1 MDNHGNRYYLLICWE
16 VGDSIN
22 NPTVRGHG
30 GWNLHKARPDIQVDD
45 QHICQSVHGGL
56 FASQCI
62 VTYTTQRAKINK
74 PITWSVTATDI
85 RVSLSWPVL
94 ATDNTSIS
102 QECAASS
109 AKASNAL
116 LAINFSLNQQ
126 KIKKRE
132 KGCRPRKSHTEDNS
146 LSLQKWKILHSHV
159 KKEFTELIEEQK
171 KTGGGFNDTNSS
183 NSQNYR
189 PLKRHTFIQNP
200 LGFWVERG
208 EWKSFK

>member
-1 MDNHGNRYYLLICWE
+1 MFLYIKSGQALVCLLVDNHGNRYYPLIPWE

-22 NPTVRGHG
+22 TPTARGHG
-30 GWNLHKARPDIQVDD
+30 GWNLHKARPDILVDD
-45 QHICQSVHGGL
+45 QHICQRVHGGL

-62 VTYTTQRAKINK
+62 VTYTTQRAEINK

-126 KIKKRE
+126 KKLNRE
-132 KGCRPRKSHTEDNS
+132 KKDVGHKRVTQRTTVCKNGKFCIHRSKRS
-146 LSLQKWKILHSHV
+146 
-159 KKEFTELIEEQK
+159 
-171 KTGGGFNDTNSS
+171 
-183 NSQNYR
+183 SQN
-189 PLKRHTFIQNP
+189 
-200 LGFWVERG
+200 
-208 EWKSFK
+208 S